1 MRGAASTNEND
12 RSCQTDSQTRP
23 SQPVSILEI
32 RRRRAVTDQRR
43 FVDEDGLG
51 QLRPMPDPPHGSMNA
66 LIPVLVHHPP
76 AGLDQ
81 SETGE
86 DQMHPRFAGR
96 SEPGPH
102 MAGERGEPAQQHPEE
117 HGTSCR
123 RSRDRRENGNKG
135 APEQR
140 EPTRHGEAEHDHQ
153 ARKPGTKRSYPEGQ
167 AGSGTPADRR
177 CFQRNQP
184 PAAIMRRHP
193 YWAKVNPK

>member
-1 MRGAASTNEND
+1 MTDPARLIHKHVPPNQFPYLRYGVVERSRIKGTSPITMASSD
-12 RSCQTDSQTRP
+12 LCRIRP
-23 SQPVSILEI
+23 
-32 RRRRAVTDQRR
+32 T
-43 FVDEDGLG
+43 
-51 QLRPMPDPPHGSMNA
+51 GSMNA
-66 LIPVLVHHPP
+66 LIPMLVHHPP

-81 SETGE
+81 SQTGE
-86 DQMHPRFAGR
+86 DQMHPRFAGG